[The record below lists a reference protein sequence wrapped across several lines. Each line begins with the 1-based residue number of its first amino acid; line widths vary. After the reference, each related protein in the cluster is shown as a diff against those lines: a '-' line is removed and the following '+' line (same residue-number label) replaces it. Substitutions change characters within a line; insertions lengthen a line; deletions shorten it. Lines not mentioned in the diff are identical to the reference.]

1 MINDDFIPLNT
12 LDDNFFDYDVF
23 EYDYDPYDLFGLYNA
38 AYDDDFLTSFDDAD
52 YNDNTY
58 HHESPNRHSS
68 VGFAIVMAVVGLC
81 VIATT
86 MALIRNIRS
95 PPSIDG
101 GKDLM
106 AVAKIAVMEEE
117 EATVAINF

>member
-12 LDDNFFDYDVF
+12 LDDYLFDYDVF
-23 EYDYDPYDLFGLYNA
+23 DYDYDPYYLFSPYNA
-38 AYDDDFLTSFDDAD
+38 AYDDDFLTSVDVAD

-58 HHESPNRHSS
+58 HHESPYRHVS
-68 VGFAIVMAVVGLC
+68 VGNVIVIAVGIVGLC

-86 MALIRNIRS
+86 MALIRNTRS

-106 AVAKIAVMEEE
+106 TVAEEE
-117 EATVAINF
+117 EEVVTIHV